1 VKTLILDATAGN
13 RSMYTNKY
21 SENIVYLDR
30 QRELYIKPTIFADSQ
45 QLPFKD
51 KSFDIIL
58 FDPPHQWASGEKIP
72 VYGAPYRKKI
82 LLTMGTKGHTYYG
95 VEQYKNKRQL
105 IRYIYQSQKEFK
117 RVLKDDGVLMLK
129 WCEVEIPLD
138 RLLQVFADWREL
150 MRIPVKSQFQTMG
163 EKQTYWVMMEKR
175 KTETQTLTDYP
186 QQQTTQPNY
195 TSSKAY
201 ETLLPYLQEP
211 QVH

>member
-1 VKTLILDATAGN
+1 
-13 RSMYTNKY
+13 MYTNKY

-30 QRELYIKPTIFADSQ
+30 HRELYIKPTIYADSQ

-58 FDPPHQWASGEKIP
+58 FDPPHQWASSEKIP

-82 LLTMGTKGHTYYG
+82 LLTMGIKGHTYYG
-95 VEQYKNKRQL
+95 VEQYKNRRQL

-117 RVLKDDGVLMLK
+117 RVLKDDGILMLK

-138 RLLQVFADWREL
+138 RLLQVFEDWREL
-150 MRIPVKSQFQTMG
+150 MRIPVKSQQQTMG

-175 KTETQTLTDYP
+175 KTEAQTLTDYTQP
-186 QQQTTQPNY
+186 QAMQPNY
-195 TSSKAY
+195 TSSKAC
-201 ETLLPYLQEP
+201 ETPPPSAQARQAP
-211 QVH
+211 QQ